1 MITVISGT
9 NRPNSRTKF
18 IAKYC
23 FETLVSKYENVHWID
38 LADIQNEIVTPGMYA
53 EVTQNQ
59 IISRIQQ
66 EIIIPSK
73 LLLIV
78 SPEYNGSFPGVL
90 KSFIDALSVKDHK
103 GTFSGKLAALLGT
116 STGRAGNLRGMEHL
130 TGILNYLNVV
140 VMPNKLPI
148 SSIQNFIDGDYQ
160 LAEILKETLDLYLN
174 EVVEFLKI
182 NKH

>member
-9 NRPNSRTKF
+9 NRPNSRTKL

-23 FETLVSKYENVHWID
+23 FETLVDKYKNVHWLD
-38 LADIQNEIVTPGMYA
+38 LADIQNEIVTQGMYA
-53 EVTQNQ
+53 EVSQNQ
-59 IISRIQQ
+59 VINSLQQ
-66 EIIIPSK
+66 ELIIPSK

-78 SPEYNGSFPGVL
+78 SPEYNGSFPGIL

-103 GTFSGKLAALLGT
+103 GTFSGKFAALLGT

-148 SSIQNFIDGDYQ
+148 STIQNYLDGNHQ
-160 LAEILKETLDLYLN
+160 LAKTLKETLDLYLD
-174 EVVEFLKI
+174 EVVEFV
-182 NKH
+182 NKTNH